1 VAVAGTLVANRQAMI
16 KVERDDGTIRAVT
29 VRAPIKGDALKVTRI
44 DRVSEPQLFGTLL
57 VWSAAGEI
65 GTSRLSDAECVRLA
79 DIGLL
84 IPPDRVSTPV
94 LFSCDA
100 TDSRPGLLPA
110 RSAGVR
116 EPMADAAVDLRASPT
131 LRRFGADGPPAE
143 MRGRRSL
150 RNPFDPDQSWIMVD
164 DDPMAAPQ
172 VYSYGHD
179 AAAILERL
187 DRGRPVPD
195 SVPAQLRQRLLDT
208 GIIESV
214 AERAREREQRVRDA
228 EDAGRLLREQRFV
241 SLPRLVPPLQ
251 VAAAR
256 RFYRGLIE
264 EGFLPLGDAEWPDR
278 YFATKEP
285 LAHFF
290 HQQLTAVV
298 SRVAGEPV
306 KPSFCVFASYRPG
319 AELPPH
325 RDREQCEYSL
335 SILIDHSPEPTDVS
349 PWPLYLQPPDASAAT
364 PVAGGLG
371 DGVLYYGREVTHF
384 RERLIDADFC
394 SFWFFFYVPE
404 GFTGP
409 LD

>member
-1 VAVAGTLVANRQAMI
+1 MAVAGTLVANRQAVI
-16 KVERDDGTIRAVT
+16 RVERDDGTIRAVT
-29 VRAPIKGDALKVTRI
+29 VRAPIKGNALKVTRI
-44 DRVSEPQLFGTLL
+44 DRAAEPQLFGTLL

-65 GTSRLSDAECVRLA
+65 GTPHLSDAERGRLA

-84 IPPDRVSTPV
+84 IPADRMSTPV

-100 TDSRPGLLPA
+100 TDTAPPLVPAPAAAAHQQLPA
-110 RSAGVR
+110 TS
-116 EPMADAAVDLRASPT
+116 DLRTSAT
-131 LRRFGADGPPAE
+131 LRRFRADGPPPE
-143 MRGRRSL
+143 MRGRLSL

-164 DDPMAAPQ
+164 DDPMAAPRI
-172 VYSYGHD
+172 YSFGRD
-179 AAAILERL
+179 AAPVLEHL
-187 DRGRPVPD
+187 AAGSAVPD
-195 SVPAQLRQRLLDT
+195 SVSSRLRQQLFND
-208 GIIESV
+208 GVIES
-214 AERAREREQRVRDA
+214 AAARAREREQRARDA
-228 EDAGRLLREQRFV
+228 DDARRRLHDQRFV
-241 SLPRLVPPLQ
+241 SLPQLVPPLQ

-256 RFYRGLIE
+256 RFYRALIA
-264 EGFLPLGDAEWPDR
+264 EGFLPFGDAEWPDR

-285 LAHFF
+285 LAYFF

-349 PWPLYLQPPDASAAT
+349 PWPLFLQPPNASAAT
-364 PVAGGLG
+364 PVAAALG

-384 RERLIDADFC
+384 RERLSGADFC

-404 GFTGP
+404 AFRGP

>member
-1 VAVAGTLVANRQAMI
+1 
-16 KVERDDGTIRAVT
+16 
-29 VRAPIKGDALKVTRI
+29 
-44 DRVSEPQLFGTLL
+44 
-57 VWSAAGEI
+57 
-65 GTSRLSDAECVRLA
+65 
-79 DIGLL
+79 
-84 IPPDRVSTPV
+84 
-94 LFSCDA
+94 
-100 TDSRPGLLPA
+100 
-110 RSAGVR
+110 
-116 EPMADAAVDLRASPT
+116 
-131 LRRFGADGPPAE
+131 
-143 MRGRRSL
+143 
-150 RNPFDPDQSWIMVD
+150 
-164 DDPMAAPQ
+164 
-172 VYSYGHD
+172 
-179 AAAILERL
+179 
-187 DRGRPVPD
+187 
-195 SVPAQLRQRLLDT
+195 
-208 GIIESV
+208 
-214 AERAREREQRVRDA
+214 
-228 EDAGRLLREQRFV
+228 
-241 SLPRLVPPLQ
+241 